1 MKWQDIYEEKLVS
14 VEEAIKLI
22 KSGDKVVTGFGCGEP
37 FGIERAL
44 VEHFQ
49 DYQDVEIISMLTLGD
64 SPWCKPEMKGHFKLN
79 CLFASQSNRKSISE
93 GESEFTTSHFYEIPD
108 VIENYICPR
117 ISLVMVS
124 PPDEHGYVSF
134 GTTVD
139 YTKGT
144 TDHCEIVIAQV
155 NKYMPRTFGNSIKH
169 VRDFTC
175 FVEIDEPLP
184 EVKTVNISDVEME
197 IGKYCASLINDGDCL
212 QLGIGGIPNAVC
224 AQLKD
229 KKDLGL
235 HSELVGDGVVE
246 LLEEGII
253 NNKKK
258 NTKRGRTVIGAAF
271 GSEILNRY
279 IDNNPSVELH
289 PIDYVNN
296 PSKIA
301 QNDNMVSINSCIQV
315 DLLGQVV
322 SDTIGLSQFSAVG
335 GQVDFVRGATMSK
348 GGRSIIAMP
357 ATARKGTVS
366 RIVPLITEGS
376 AVTTPRNDVNYVV
389 TEYGIAQLKGK
400 TVKERAKALIM
411 IAHPA
416 FRPHLILEYR
426 KRFKEEPFTKDEL
439 MGFTSVIRE
448 RSKERRE
455 HIKEAT
461 KERVEQR
468 VENTKERLE
477 HRKENSKERRE
488 HIKENISDLKTRHKS
503 EE

>member
-1 MKWQDIYEEKLVS
+1 MPWREIYNSKLVTA
-14 VEEAIKLI
+14 EEAIKLI
-22 KSGDKVVTGFGCGEP
+22 HNGDKIVTGFACGEP
-37 FGIERAL
+37 NGILRVLA
-44 VEHFQ
+44 EH
-49 DYQDVEIISMLTLGD
+49 YEEYHNVEITNMLTLGD
-64 SPWCKPEMKGHFKLN
+64 SPWCHPKMSGHFTLN
-79 CLFASQSNRKSISE
+79 SLFASQSNRASISN
-93 GESEFTTSHFYEIPD
+93 GTSDFTTSHFYEIPE
-108 VIENYICPR
+108 IIQNYICPR
-117 ISLVMVS
+117 ISIVMVS

-144 TDHCEIVIAQV
+144 TDYCEVVIAQV

-184 EVKTVNISDVEME
+184 EVKNIEVSEIEME
-197 IGKYCASLINDGDCL
+197 IGKNCASLIKDGDCL

-224 AQLKD
+224 MQLYD
-229 KKDLGL
+229 RKDLGI
-235 HSELVGDGVVE
+235 HSELVGDGVVP
-246 LLEEGII
+246 LLEQGII

-258 NTKRGRTVIGAAF
+258 NTNIGRTVIGAAF
-271 GSEILNRY
+271 GSKILNDY
-279 IDNNPSVELH
+279 INNNPSVELH

-296 PSKIA
+296 PIEIA
-301 QNDNMVSINSCIQV
+301 KNDNMVSINSCLQI

-357 ATARKGTVS
+357 STAKKGTVS
-366 RIVPLITEGS
+366 RIVPIITEGS

-400 TVKERAKALIM
+400 TTKERAKALIK

-416 FRPHLILEYR
+416 FRPVLILEYK
-426 KRFKEEPFTKDEL
+426 KRFGKDPFTIEEMMSFKD
-439 MGFTSVIRE
+439 V
-448 RSKERRE
+448 
-455 HIKEAT
+455 IKE
-461 KERVEQR
+461 KLHQDRKVIK
-468 VENTKERLE
+468 NNLE
-477 HRKENSKERRE
+477 EK
-488 HIKENISDLKTRHKS
+488 IKTILPKTSKS
-503 EE
+503 EN

>member
-1 MKWQDIYEEKLVS
+1 MSWQEIYNKKLTTA
-14 VEEAIKLI
+14 EEAIKLI
-22 KSGDKVVTGFGCGEP
+22 NSGDKVVTGFACGEP
-37 FGIERAL
+37 YAIERAL
-44 VEHFQ
+44 VEHYE
-49 DYQDVEIISMLTLGD
+49 DYRDVEIISMLTLGD
-64 SPWCKPEMKGHFKLN
+64 SPWCQPHMKGHFKLN
-79 CLFASQSNRKSISE
+79 CMFASQSNRKSISE
-93 GESEFTTSHFYEIPD
+93 GSSEFTTSHFYEIPD
-108 VIENYICPR
+108 VIKNYMCPR
-117 ISLVMVS
+117 VSIVMVS

-175 FVEIDEPLP
+175 FVEHDEPLP
-184 EVKTVNISDVEME
+184 GVGTIPISDAEME
-197 IGKYCASLINDGDCL
+197 IGRYCASLIKDGDCL

-224 AQLKD
+224 LQLND

-235 HSELVGDGVVE
+235 HSELVGDGVVD
-246 LLEEGII
+246 LLEAGII

-258 NTKRGRTVIGAAF
+258 TINNGRTVLGAAF
-271 GSEILNRY
+271 GSQKLNDY
-279 IDNNPSVELH
+279 INNNPSVELH

-296 PSKIA
+296 PLEIA
-301 QNDNMVSINSCIQV
+301 KNDNMVSINSCIQI

-322 SDTIGLSQFSAVG
+322 SDTIGLNQFSAVG

-357 ATARKGTVS
+357 ATAKKGTVS

-400 TVKERAKALIM
+400 TSKERAKALIS
-411 IAHPA
+411 IAHPK
-416 FRPHLILEYR
+416 FRPYLILEYR
-426 KRFKEEPFTKDEL
+426 KRFNEEPFTKDEL
-439 MGFTSVIRE
+439 MTFTSAIKDRIKDRNETVKTKIKDDFGE
-448 RSKERRE
+448 LKSK
-455 HIKEAT
+455 I
-461 KERVEQR
+461 
-468 VENTKERLE
+468 NL
-477 HRKENSKERRE
+477 
-488 HIKENISDLKTRHKS
+488 
-503 EE
+503 